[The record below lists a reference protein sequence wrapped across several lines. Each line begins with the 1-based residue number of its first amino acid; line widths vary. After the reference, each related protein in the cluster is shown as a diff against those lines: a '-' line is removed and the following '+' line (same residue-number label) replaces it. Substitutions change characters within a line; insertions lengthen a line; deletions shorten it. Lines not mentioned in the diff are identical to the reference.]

1 MTKRLWIY
9 SYNEASEGAKELA
22 RSLKIRRIKHENSA
36 YKWSPNNI
44 VINWGS
50 RTVTDE
56 LRKSTLLNP
65 PEAIA
70 KCSDKLKF
78 FNLCASV
85 QTEGD
90 KPRIPNYTTDGELA
104 KGWVA
109 GGSVVVARKTLT
121 GHSGEGIEFMEAS
134 KPNSF
139 VDAPLY
145 VEYVKKKDEYRIHFV
160 HDKIIAMQRKALKEE
175 ARIDAK
181 YVNWRVR
188 NLANGFIYARNNITP
203 PDDVVAQAKKV
214 IKISGLDFG
223 AIDIIWN
230 EKSRKAYVLEVN
242 TAPGL
247 TGETLVDYSRAFEE
261 YLA

>member
-1 MTKRLWIY
+1 MTKRLWLY
-9 SYNEASEGAKELA
+9 SYNENSGGAKELSK
-22 RSLKIRRIKHENSA
+22 SLGIRRIKHENSS
-36 YKWSPNNI
+36 YKGSPNNI

-56 LRKSTLLNP
+56 IRKSTLLNP

-85 QTEGD
+85 HYEED
-90 KPRIPNYTTDGELA
+90 KPRIPNFTTDGEEA
-104 KGWVA
+104 KKWVA
-109 GGSVVVARKTLT
+109 NGDIVVARKTLV

-134 KPNSF
+134 HPNSF
-139 VDAPLY
+139 VEAPLY
-145 VEYVKKKDEYRIHFV
+145 VEYIKKKDEYRVHFV
-160 HDKIIAMQRKALKEE
+160 QGAIIAIQRKALKEE
-175 ARIDAK
+175 MKREAK
-181 YVNWRVR
+181 YINWRVR

-203 PDDVVAQAKKV
+203 PPDVVEQAKKV
-214 IKISGLDFG
+214 IKVSGLDFG

-230 EKSRKAYVLEVN
+230 EKGRKAYVLEVN

-247 TGETLVDYSRAFEE
+247 TGETLVDYSTAFGG
-261 YLA
+261 YL